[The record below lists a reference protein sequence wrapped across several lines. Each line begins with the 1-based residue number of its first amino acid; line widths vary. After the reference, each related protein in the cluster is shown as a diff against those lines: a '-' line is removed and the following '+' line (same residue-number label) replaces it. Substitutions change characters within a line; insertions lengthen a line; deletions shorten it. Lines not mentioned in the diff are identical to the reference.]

1 MLVPVVA
8 FNADENAGYIKLGND
23 LIMQWGRLHSDDNSP
38 DVDGKGDCSL
48 HSSKAIT
55 FPLCFTM
62 NNCNILLRAAE
73 KEV

>member
-1 MLVPVVA
+1 
-8 FNADENAGYIKLGND
+8 
-23 LIMQWGRLHSDDNSP
+23 MQWGRLYSDDNSP